1 MSLIAS
7 RIASS
12 EISGS
17 FGRCGSM
24 AGRTAGS
31 GGRAGVWLGAGRTG
45 AQEGAGEPG
54 GGEKAERR
62 SSGGH
67 GALRFV
73 RCRT

>member
-1 MSLIAS
+1 MAS

-17 FGRCGSM
+17 FGRCGSLD
-24 AGRTAGS
+24 
-31 GGRAGVWLGAGRTG
+31 GGLQLARRRLLGAGRIG
-45 AQEGAGEPG
+45 VQEEAGQAG

-73 RCRT
+73 RWRNIALS